1 MNKLISSSFAVM
13 LIFVSMVSLL
23 EAVSHKK
30 VTNRDSK
37 ALIGH
42 PPHD

>member
-23 EAVSHKK
+23 EAVSQK
-30 VTNRDSK
+30 NPSDSDSK
-37 ALIGH
+37 AMIGS
-42 PPHD
+42 PPH